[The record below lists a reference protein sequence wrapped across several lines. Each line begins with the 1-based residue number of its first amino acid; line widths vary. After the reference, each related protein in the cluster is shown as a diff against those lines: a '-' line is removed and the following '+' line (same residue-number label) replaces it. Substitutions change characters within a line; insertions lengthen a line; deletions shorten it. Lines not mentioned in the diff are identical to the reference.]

1 MNQLLQEG
9 RYRIEKQLSHDDQGT
24 VYEAVDN
31 KMNRSVMIK
40 EIPVRLGKVAT
51 ASQQESIRL
60 AFTAEAKRLA
70 NINHSALLKVY
81 DNFSEIGRQYLVLEN
96 VEGIDLEDLIKAN
109 GVPFGYVEAAGWAD
123 QILDGLISLHN
134 MKPPVI
140 HGAIKPKNIKLLA
153 GGRVKLLAYSMTD
166 ANSPLDTSTNDAE
179 TASDAP
185 HYAPIETIWA
195 SLDAASQ
202 KVITNSYDEKSEAL
216 LKQPADARSDIFG
229 MAATLYYLLTGKTPI
244 DALER
249 SIFMLEG
256 KDDPL
261 TPPHEANPDVPAEVS
276 NVIMRGLGI
285 KREERF
291 ESASMMRQ
299 VLKTSLVLIE
309 ERIAEEA
316 KQAAANPVPAV
327 VPELETFAKP
337 EPAPAA
343 AFNGNGIAE
352 IATPVSTVGNI
363 PPLHLAAEP
372 LSASASGITA
382 DEDSEIV
389 RQLREAEAK
398 RKLAEERAAEA
409 ERLLRERDMA
419 LSPLTKPEKKER
431 PEPDAYVPRPDEIAA
446 REEAVNATSQEQAPA
461 IEPDEYVPAFTE
473 PEPEKEDIFTAAK
486 KPESEEAV
494 PPANAAGDVLLPELG
509 VSYADANPLEELA
522 APISLEHVIDEEPA
536 KHDPFANAFAPEP
549 EYDEDRMIH
558 DSTSYA
564 PSFASGEK
572 RRSSFGLPMI
582 AGIAAILVIAV
593 AVGWYFVSSGGS
605 TPVDNVPPP
614 VASQPETLVAEP
626 EQQIQPETETVLTT
640 EAEPAEDQPAETVTL
655 QPEAE
660 QTTAQPVRT
669 ETRAQHTRPA
679 RTRPARTETTT
690 TQPAELPPAPKKQT
704 AKKKLTVDDLLKD
717 N

>member
-9 RYRIEKQLSHDDQGT
+9 RYRLENQLSQDDHGT

-31 KMNRSVMIK
+31 KMNRNVLIK

-60 AFTAEAKRLA
+60 AFVTEARRLA
-70 NINHSALLKVY
+70 TINHPSMIKVY

-96 VEGIDLEDLIKAN
+96 VDGVDLEDLAKTN
-109 GVPFGYVEAAGWAD
+109 GVPFDFAEAAGWAD
-123 QILDGLISLHN
+123 QILDGLIYIHN

-140 HGAIKPKNIKLLA
+140 HRAIKPKNIKLLA
-153 GGRVKLLAYSMTD
+153 GGHVKLLAYSLTD
-166 ANSPLDTSTNDAE
+166 ANSQLDTSSNADSTQ
-179 TASDAP
+179 SP
-185 HYAPIETIWA
+185 SLHFAPIELIWE
-195 SLDAASQ
+195 SLDPASQ

-229 MAATLYYLLTGKTPI
+229 MAATLYYLLTAKTPI

-249 SIFMLEG
+249 SIYMLEG

-261 TPPHEANPDVPAEVS
+261 SPPHEANPEVPIEVS
-276 NVIMRGLGI
+276 NVVMRGLEI
-285 KREERF
+285 KREDRF

-299 VLKTSLVLIE
+299 VLKTSLVLIA
-309 ERIAEEA
+309 ERKAEEA
-316 KQAAANPVPAV
+316 KQSAAAPVSAV

-337 EPAPAA
+337 EPVPAA
-343 AFNGNGIAE
+343 AFNGNGIADV
-352 IATPVSTVGNI
+352 APAVSTVGNI

-372 LSASASGITA
+372 ATAAASVINAE
-382 DEDSEIV
+382 DDSEIV

-419 LSPLTKPEKKER
+419 FSPQTKSEKTDR
-431 PEPDAYVPRPDEIAA
+431 PEPDAYVPRPDEISA
-446 REEAVNATSQEQAPA
+446 REEAVNAVPTESKPK
-461 IEPDEYVPAFTE
+461 IEPDEYVPAFAE
-473 PEPEKEDIFTAAK
+473 PEPDKEDIFAAAK
-486 KPESEEAV
+486 KPE
-494 PPANAAGDVLLPELG
+494 PAEFSPAADTASDVLLPELG
-509 VSYADANPLEELA
+509 VSYADANPVEELA

-536 KHDPFANAFAPEP
+536 KDDMFANAFAPEP

-572 RRSSFGLPMI
+572 RGSSFGLPMI
-582 AGIAAILVIAV
+582 AGIAAVLLVAV
-593 AVGWYFVSSGGS
+593 AVGWYFVSSAGS
-605 TPVDNVPPP
+605 TPVENIPP
-614 VASQPETLVAEP
+614 VASQPENAAP
-626 EQQIQPETETVLTT
+626 EQQPQMQPETETVLS
-640 EAEPAEDQPAETVTL
+640 AEPETTAAENAETITIE
-655 QPEAE
+655 PEPQQDAS
-660 QTTAQPVRT
+660 QSART
-669 ETRAQHTRPA
+669 ETRNQPA
-679 RTRPARTETTT
+679 RPVKTRPARTETTAA
-690 TQPAELPPAPKKQT
+690 QPVELPPAPKKQA

>member
-9 RYRIEKQLSHDDQGT
+9 RYRLEKQLSHDDHGT

-31 KMNRSVMIK
+31 KMNRSVLIK

-60 AFTAEAKRLA
+60 AFVTEARRLA
-70 NINHSALLKVY
+70 TINHESLLKVY

-96 VEGIDLEDLIKAN
+96 VDGMDLEDLTKTN
-109 GVPFGYVEAAGWAD
+109 GVPFGYAEAAGWAD
-123 QILDGLISLHN
+123 QILDGLIYIHN

-140 HGAIKPKNIKLLA
+140 HRAIKPKNIKLLA
-153 GGRVKLLAYSMTD
+153 GGHVKLLAYSMTD
-166 ANSPLDTSTNDAE
+166 ANSQLDTS
-179 TASDAP
+179 SDADSTQSP
-185 HYAPIETIWA
+185 SLHFAPIEQIWE
-195 SLDAASQ
+195 SLDPASQ

-229 MAATLYYLLTGKTPI
+229 MAATLYYLLTARSPI

-249 SIFMLEG
+249 SIYMLEG

-261 TPPHEANPDVPAEVS
+261 APPHEANPDVPPEVS
-276 NVIMRGLGI
+276 NVVMRGLEI
-285 KREERF
+285 KREDRF

-309 ERIAEEA
+309 ERKAEEA
-316 KQAAANPVPAV
+316 KQAAAAPVSAV

-337 EPAPAA
+337 EPAPAV
-343 AFNGNGIAE
+343 AFNGNGIADVAPA
-352 IATPVSTVGNI
+352 ISTIGNI

-372 LSASASGITA
+372 LNATASGITA
-382 DEDSEIV
+382 EDDSEIV

-419 LSPLTKPEKKER
+419 LSPLTTPEKKER
-431 PEPDAYVPRPDEIAA
+431 PEPDAYVPRPDEVAA
-446 REEAVNATSQEQAPA
+446 REEALNAAPPEPA
-461 IEPDEYVPAFTE
+461 PEIEPDEYVPAFTE
-473 PEPEKEDIFTAAK
+473 PEPEKDIFAAAK
-486 KPESEEAV
+486 KPEPVEAA
-494 PPANAAGDVLLPELG
+494 PAVNAASDVLLPELG

-536 KHDPFANAFAPEP
+536 KEDIFANAFAPEP
-549 EYDEDRMIH
+549 EYDEQQMIH
-558 DSTSYA
+558 DSTSFA
-564 PSFASGEK
+564 PSFGSSEK
-572 RRSSFGLPMI
+572 RGSSFGLPMI
-582 AGIAAILVIAV
+582 AGAAAVLLVAV
-593 AVGWYFVSSGGS
+593 ALGWYFISSGS
-605 TPVDNVPPP
+605 SAPVENVPPP
-614 VASQPETLVAEP
+614 VASQPENAVP
-626 EQQIQPETETVLTT
+626 EQQPQVQPETETVLS
-640 EAEPAEDQPAETVTL
+640 AEPETPADQPAATVTL
-655 QPEAE
+655 EPEPQQQASQPTRTDTR
-660 QTTAQPVRT
+660 QQP
-669 ETRAQHTRPA
+669 ARPA
-679 RTRPARTETTT
+679 RTRAAQTDAAVS
-690 TQPAELPPAPKKQT
+690 QPIELPPAPKKQT